1 MKKQNDGKPM
11 VGNYSSEVLKR
22 TKCKKKKK
30 KKKKTVVDNKYKHR
44 QDIECIVGEDEKWIN
59 RNCTQKV

>member
-11 VGNYSSEVLKR
+11 VGNYSSKVLKR

-30 KKKKTVVDNKYKHR
+30 SSVVDNKYKHG

>member
-11 VGNYSSEVLKR
+11 VGNYSSKVLKR

-30 KKKKTVVDNKYKHR
+30 KKNTVVDNKYKHG
-44 QDIECIVGEDEKWIN
+44 QDIECIVGEHEKWIN